1 MNRERLLDELML
13 DEGVRLK
20 PYICSAGAMTIG
32 IGRNLDANGIS
43 IAEAEVLANNDI
55 DRCIAE
61 LDRALPWWR
70 NLNDS
75 RQRALVNMCFN
86 LGLSRLLQ
94 FKRTLNALEDGR
106 WGDAADAALESRWAA
121 QVGKRA
127 TRIARM
133 FRDGV

>member
-1 MNRERLLDELML
+1 VNRARLMDELMR
-13 DEGVRLK
+13 DEGVKLK
-20 PYICSAGAMTIG
+20 PYICSAGALTIG

-55 DRCIAE
+55 DRCMAE
-61 LDRALPWWR
+61 LDKALPWWR
-70 NLNDS
+70 SLNDT

-86 LGLSRLLQ
+86 LGISRLLQ

-106 WGDAADAALESRWAA
+106 WDDAADAALESRWAT
-121 QVGKRA
+121 QVGQRA

-133 FRDGV
+133 LRSGS